1 MSLRANSSGFSAPFF
16 WNCFTRPGCPTD
28 AMSGGWPPEIAVDN
42 TVGVLSP
49 AGLYL
54 TLTFGYC
61 LLKASMTRWK
71 FFCSAAVQMPTT
83 EILPLTSALPA
94 LVFVAPLELELLSSL
109 LLPQPATTAMSA
121 ATASKATMRV
131 FLIRLLLS
139 RGRRRRCPSPF
150 PDRRNADCVCRRRL
164 PPDRQRL
171 RASVA

>member
-61 LLKASMTRWK
+61 LLNASMTRWK

-83 EILPLTSALPA
+83 EMLPFTSVLAAPVPA
-94 LVFVAPLELELLSSL
+94 LVLLPELDDLLSSL
-109 LLPQPATTAMSA
+109 LPQPANATSA
-121 ATASKATMRV
+121 E
-131 FLIRLLLS
+131 I
-139 RGRRRRCPSPF
+139 
-150 PDRRNADCVCRRRL
+150 NA
-164 PPDRQRL
+164 
-171 RASVA
+171 RAST